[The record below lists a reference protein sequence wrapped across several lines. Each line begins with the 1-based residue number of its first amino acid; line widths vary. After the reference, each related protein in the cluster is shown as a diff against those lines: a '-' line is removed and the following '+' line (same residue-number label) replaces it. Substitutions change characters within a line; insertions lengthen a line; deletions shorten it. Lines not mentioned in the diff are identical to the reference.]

1 MYKIHYDCLPSK
13 QTSKKKKKKLEREKK
28 RKREKGM
35 TKYLEMEKTNST
47 AYKASTL

>member
-13 QTSKKKKKKLEREKK
+13 QTSKKKKKLERKK
-28 RKREKGM
+28 KQKREKGT
-35 TKYLEMEKTNST
+35 TKYLEMEKTNSM